1 MKALDCTVFDRSA
14 EDVAWRT
21 ADKSGFAGWCLRAGL
36 RLRECGINDCHEQK
50 PAQIEHEDFSWPYPP
65 YLSTLLTH

>member
-1 MKALDCTVFDRSA
+1 
-14 EDVAWRT
+14 
-21 ADKSGFAGWCLRAGL
+21 LRAGV

-65 YLSTLLTH
+65 Y